1 MSHSGILAGA
11 GIDKEK
17 VNYRHHEQCG
27 NCGYFYPA
35 NSCKK
40 VKGNISPDAVCNLWE
55 LSDSSEGPQRRPGKE
70 YFKKEYSSPTF
81 VNTRESKGE

>member
-17 VNYRHHEQCG
+17 VNYRHHEQCS

-40 VKGNISPDAVCNLWE
+40 VKGNISPEAVCDLWE
-55 LSDSSEGPQRRPGKE
+55 LTDSTGKYRPNKD
-70 YFKKEYSSPTF
+70 YFKKEYDKAQ
-81 VNTRESKGE
+81 SKQEIV